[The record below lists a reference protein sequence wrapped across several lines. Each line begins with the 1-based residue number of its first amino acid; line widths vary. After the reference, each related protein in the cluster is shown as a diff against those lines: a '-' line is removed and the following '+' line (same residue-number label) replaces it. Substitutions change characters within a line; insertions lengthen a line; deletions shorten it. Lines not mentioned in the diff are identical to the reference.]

1 MGIYNDSLLR
11 VHADDPHRSRSHR
24 MHNRQPDHG
33 IASGYKHR
41 PAHRSLPSTIL
52 RTASIGVGIGLPAN
66 AVSTLTGYY
75 YISNMFTMRSA
86 DEALLKFTGTIIL
99 ILGLNIASPTAT
111 WFICRAYLRRQS
123 SNSTR
128 EN

>member
-1 MGIYNDSLLR
+1 MTAFSEYMLMTLTAAAVTGCTTASLI
-11 VHADDPHRSRSHR
+11 
-24 MHNRQPDHG
+24 MG

-41 PAHRSLPSTIL
+41 PAHRSLLSTIL

-75 YISNMFTMRSA
+75 YISNMFAMRSA

-123 SNSTR
+123 SNPT
-128 EN
+128 